1 MDPAEV
7 EFLAEKELVKIVP
20 NFTQDKIFLIG
31 GDIGPFSPSLPVS
44 VPLWMAVN
52 LKQGQKCRLVPPDWM
67 DVEKLKDKK
76 QEEMDSKFFTAM
88 PSDQYME
95 VTQLILKSAT
105 DDIPHADEIRTLVK
119 DIWDLRI
126 AKLRSSID
134 TFVRSDATHAKLN
147 HLTLMELNTV
157 RPFLTQALDHMHV
170 LRNNIS
176 GRIQSTQD

>member
-7 EFLAEKELVKIVP
+7 EFIAEKEHVTIVP
-20 NFTQDKIFLIG
+20 NFALDMLYLIG
-31 GDIGPFSPSLPVS
+31 GDVGPFNPGLPVK

-52 LKQGQKCRLVPPDWM
+52 LKQGQKCRVIPPDWM
-67 DVEKLKDKK
+67 DTEKLQEKK
-76 QEEMDSKFFTAM
+76 QEETDSRFFTPM
-88 PSDQYME
+88 PSQHYME
-95 VTQLILKSAT
+95 VTQLLLKCAT

-134 TFVRSDATHAKLN
+134 TLLKSDATHAKLN

-157 RPFLTQALDHMHV
+157 RPFLTKALDQMHV
-170 LRNNIS
+170 LRSNIY
-176 GRIQSTQD
+176 GRIQSTQE